1 MVARGKRTKINY
13 LVLSTVTR
21 QVVNLVL
28 LHHESYKCSC
38 WVPQQ
43 QSWLQSAHPL
53 TQKSPNVA
61 RQSKKGFAQEVF
73 QAYSNHNLISFP
85 RNPAEYTPSV
95 FLVQANWLTV
105 LALMV
110 GLYPVSQCCAA
121 KLLHHMGVGISIKC
135 LVPDGNIRS
144 EMSWCLCGQH
154 STPAATILTNNCSS
168 MGCLLQRL
176 SPRTDPLLLGPL
188 ISAHLSMTGRRK
200 FRKNRQQQTLAAR
213 TRESQQTLNCCGHK

>member
-1 MVARGKRTKINY
+1 M
-13 LVLSTVTR
+13 
-21 QVVNLVL
+21 
-28 LHHESYKCSC
+28 
-38 WVPQQ
+38 
-43 QSWLQSAHPL
+43 
-53 TQKSPNVA
+53 
-61 RQSKKGFAQEVF
+61 
-73 QAYSNHNLISFP
+73 
-85 RNPAEYTPSV
+85 
-95 FLVQANWLTV
+95 QANWLTV
-105 LALMV
+105 LALTV

-121 KLLHHMGVGISIKC
+121 KLLHHMGVGLGFQCAAELLHHMGVGISIKC

-144 EMSWCLCGQH
+144 EMSWCLCSQH

-188 ISAHLSMTGRRK
+188 ISAHLSITGRQK